1 MATKKN
7 NLGLPPQN
15 IDAEKSFIGSV
26 LIDNK
31 SLMRVIDA
39 IIPDDFYNKS
49 HQIIFGAIVHL
60 SEKGQNIDVLTLS
73 DKLSELGEIDNV
85 GGAGYLATLVNSV
98 GTSAHIKDYAEIIRK
113 KKILRDMISAS
124 HEILELSNDEDEEI
138 ESLLDSAEQKLFAIS
153 QRSQPQNFVAVPALL
168 NEAFERLDKLHKGD
182 GTLRGLS
189 TGFFDLDEML
199 AGLQNSDLLIL
210 AARPSLGKTA
220 LALDLVLNVARKD
233 KVNVGICSLEMTK
246 ATIID
251 RLLASEAGVS
261 LWKLRTGK
269 LSTSG
274 ENNDFEKISGALG
287 TISDYNIYIDDTPSP
302 TILQIRAMARRLQA
316 AHGLDVLFVDYLQ
329 LIKPQRSYG
338 NPVQEITE
346 ISRSLKGLARE
357 LDIPVIALSQ
367 LNRAVESRTDQR
379 PKLSDLRDSGSI
391 EQDADVV
398 MFIYREDVAKGDR
411 SNKPN
416 IAEII
421 VAKQRNG
428 PTGQIDLFWDKD
440 KVSFKNLAKTM
451 DVPDVF

>member
-1 MATKKN
+1 
-7 NLGLPPQN
+7 
-15 IDAEKSFIGSV
+15 
-26 LIDNK
+26 
-31 SLMRVIDA
+31 
-39 IIPDDFYNKS
+39 
-49 HQIIFGAIVHL
+49 
-60 SEKGQNIDVLTLS
+60 
-73 DKLSELGEIDNV
+73 
-85 GGAGYLATLVNSV
+85 
-98 GTSAHIKDYAEIIRK
+98 
-113 KKILRDMISAS
+113 
-124 HEILELSNDEDEEI
+124 
-138 ESLLDSAEQKLFAIS
+138 
-153 QRSQPQNFVAVPALL
+153 
-168 NEAFERLDKLHKGD
+168 
-182 GTLRGLS
+182 
-189 TGFFDLDEML
+189 
-199 AGLQNSDLLIL
+199 
-210 AARPSLGKTA
+210 LGKTA

-233 KVNVGICSLEMTK
+233 KINVGICSLEMSK

-274 ENNDFEKISGALG
+274 ENNDFEKISAALG

-357 LDIPVIALSQ
+357 LEIPVIALSQ
-367 LNRAVESRTDQR
+367 LSRAVETRTDQR

-428 PTGQIDLFWDKD
+428 PTGQIDLFWDRE

>member
-1 MATKKN
+1 M
-7 NLGLPPQN
+7 
-15 IDAEKSFIGSV
+15 D
-26 LIDNK
+26 
-31 SLMRVIDA
+31 VID
-39 IIPDDFYNKS
+39 PDDFYDRT
-49 HQIIFGAIVHL
+49 HQLIFDAILRLNDKNH
-60 SEKGQNIDVLTLS
+60 NIDVLTLS
-73 DKLSELGEIDNV
+73 NKLSDMGEIDNV
-85 GGAGYLATLVNSV
+85 GGASYLASLVNSV
-98 GTSAHIKDYAEIIRK
+98 GTSAHIKNYADIIRK
-113 KKILRDMISAS
+113 KKVLRDMISAS
-124 HEILELSNDEDEEI
+124 HEILELSQNEDEEI

-153 QRSQPQNFVAVPALL
+153 QKSQPQNFIAVPALL
-168 NEAFERLDKLHKGD
+168 QEAFERLDKLHKGD
-182 GTLRGLS
+182 GALRGLS
-189 TGFFDLDEML
+189 TGFIDMDEIL

-220 LALDLVLNVARKD
+220 LALDLALNVARKN
-233 KVNVGICSLEMTK
+233 KVNVGFCSIEMSK
-246 ATIID
+246 ASVID

-274 ENNDFEKISGALG
+274 EHNDFEKISAALG
-287 TISDYNIYIDDTPSP
+287 TISDYKIYIDDAPSP
-302 TILQIRAMARRLQA
+302 TVMQIRAMARRLQA
-316 AHGLDVLFVDYLQ
+316 AHGLDILFVDYLQ

-338 NPVQEITE
+338 NPVQEVTE
-346 ISRSLKGLARE
+346 ISRSLKALARE

-367 LNRAVESRTDQR
+367 LNRAVETRTDQR

-398 MFIYREDVAKGDR
+398 MFVYREDIVKGER

-421 VAKQRNG
+421 IAKQRNG
-428 PTGQIDLFWDKD
+428 PTGQIELFFDKE

>member
-15 IDAEKSFIGSV
+15 IEAEKSFIGSV

-31 SLMRVIDA
+31 SLMRVMDA
-39 IIPDDFYNKS
+39 IVADDFYNKS
-49 HQIIFGAIVHL
+49 HQIIFGAITQL
-60 SEKGQNIDVLTLS
+60 NEKGQNIDVLTLS

-233 KVNVGICSLEMTK
+233 KINVGICSLEMSK

-274 ENNDFEKISGALG
+274 ENNDFEKISAALG

-357 LDIPVIALSQ
+357 LEIPVIALSQ
-367 LNRAVESRTDQR
+367 LNRAVETRTDQR

-428 PTGQIDLFWDKD
+428 PTGQIDLFWDRD

>member
-31 SLMRVIDA
+31 SLMRVMDA

-233 KVNVGICSLEMTK
+233 KINVGICSLEMSK

-274 ENNDFEKISGALG
+274 ENNDFEKISAALG

-357 LDIPVIALSQ
+357 LEIPVIALSQ
-367 LNRAVESRTDQR
+367 LSRAVETRTDQR

-428 PTGQIDLFWDKD
+428 PTGQIDLFWDRE

>member
-31 SLMRVIDA
+31 SLMRVMDA
-39 IIPDDFYNKS
+39 IVADDFYNKS
-49 HQIIFGAIVHL
+49 HQIIFGAIAQL

-189 TGFFDLDEML
+189 TGFLDLDEIL

-220 LALDLVLNVARKD
+220 LALDLVLNVARKN
-233 KVNVGICSLEMTK
+233 KVNVGVCSLEMSK
-246 ATIID
+246 ASIID

-274 ENNDFEKISGALG
+274 ENNDFEKISAALG

-329 LIKPQRSYG
+329 LIKPLRSYG

-357 LDIPVIALSQ
+357 LEIPVIALSQ
-367 LNRAVESRTDQR
+367 LSRAVESRTDQR

-421 VAKQRNG
+421 IAKQRNG
-428 PTGQIDLFWDKD
+428 PTGQIDLFWDRD

>member
-49 HQIIFGAIVHL
+49 HQIIFGAIAHL

-261 LWKLRTGK
+261 WWKLRTGK

-274 ENNDFEKISGALG
+274 ETNDCEKISG
-287 TISDYNIYIDDTPSP
+287 
-302 TILQIRAMARRLQA
+302 
-316 AHGLDVLFVDYLQ
+316 
-329 LIKPQRSYG
+329 
-338 NPVQEITE
+338 
-346 ISRSLKGLARE
+346 
-357 LDIPVIALSQ
+357 
-367 LNRAVESRTDQR
+367 
-379 PKLSDLRDSGSI
+379 
-391 EQDADVV
+391 
-398 MFIYREDVAKGDR
+398 
-411 SNKPN
+411 
-416 IAEII
+416 
-421 VAKQRNG
+421 
-428 PTGQIDLFWDKD
+428 
-440 KVSFKNLAKTM
+440 
-451 DVPDVF
+451 

>member
-1 MATKKN
+1 M
-7 NLGLPPQN
+7 
-15 IDAEKSFIGSV
+15 
-26 LIDNK
+26 
-31 SLMRVIDA
+31 DA

-233 KVNVGICSLEMTK
+233 KINVGICSLEMSK

-274 ENNDFEKISGALG
+274 ENNDFEKISAALG

-357 LDIPVIALSQ
+357 LEIPVIALSQ
-367 LNRAVESRTDQR
+367 LSRAVETRTDQR

-428 PTGQIDLFWDKD
+428 PTGQIDLFWDRE

>member
-31 SLMRVIDA
+31 SLMRVMDA
-39 IIPDDFYNKS
+39 IGADDFYDRN
-49 HQIIFGAIVHL
+49 HQIIYEAIAHL
-60 SEKGQNIDVLTLS
+60 NERGQNIDVLTLS
-73 DKLSELGEIDNV
+73 DKLSEMGEIDNV
-85 GGAGYLATLVNSV
+85 GGAGYLASLVNSV
-98 GTSAHIKDYAEIIRK
+98 GTSAHIKNYADIIRK
-113 KKILRDMISAS
+113 KKVLRDMISAS
-124 HEILELSNDEDEEI
+124 HEILELSNNEDEDI
-138 ESLLDSAEQKLFAIS
+138 ENLLDTAEQKLFAIS
-153 QRSQPQNFVAVPALL
+153 QKSQPQNFIAVPGLL
-168 NEAFERLDKLHKGD
+168 QEAFERLDKLHKGD

-189 TGFFDLDEML
+189 TGFMDLDEIL

-220 LALDLVLNVARKD
+220 LALDLALNVARKTG
-233 KVNVGICSLEMTK
+233 VNVGICSLEMSK
-246 ATIID
+246 ASVID

-274 ENNDFEKISGALG
+274 EHNDFEKISAALG
-287 TISDYNIYIDDTPSP
+287 TISGYNIYIDDAPSP
-302 TILQIRAMARRLQA
+302 TIMQIRAMARRLQA

-338 NPVQEITE
+338 SPVQEITE
-346 ISRSLKGLARE
+346 ISRSLKSLARE
-357 LDIPVIALSQ
+357 LDIPVVALSQ
-367 LNRAVESRTDQR
+367 LSRAVETRSDQR

-398 MFIYREDVAKGDR
+398 MFIYREDVVKGER

-421 VAKQRNG
+421 IAKQRNG
-428 PTGQIDLFWDKD
+428 PTGQIDLFFDREKT
-440 KVSFKNLAKTM
+440 SFKNLAKTM

>member
-31 SLMRVIDA
+31 SLMRVIDV

-49 HQIIFGAIVHL
+49 HQIIFGAIAHL

-329 LIKPQRSYG
+329 LIKPQKSYG

-428 PTGQIDLFWDKD
+428 PTGQIDLFWDRD